1 MAKNND
7 NGIGFTGLL
16 QIVFITLKL
25 LNKITWG
32 WAWVFAPT
40 WIYASI
46 IILIV
51 VLSIWRSIKKE
62 VRENEAN
69 RNKR

>member
-7 NGIGFTGLL
+7 KGISFTGLL

-25 LNKITWG
+25 LDKIAWG

-40 WIYASI
+40 WLTASV
-46 IILIV
+46 IILLV
-51 VLSIWRSIKKE
+51 VLGAKGDRK
-62 VRENEAN
+62 
-69 RNKR
+69 

>member
-1 MAKNND
+1 MKNND

-16 QIVFITLKL
+16 QIVLITLKL
-25 LNKITWG
+25 LDKINWG

-46 IILIV
+46 IILLL
-51 VLSIWRSIKKE
+51 VLGVCKNMKRND
-62 VRENEAN
+62 RE
-69 RNKR
+69 